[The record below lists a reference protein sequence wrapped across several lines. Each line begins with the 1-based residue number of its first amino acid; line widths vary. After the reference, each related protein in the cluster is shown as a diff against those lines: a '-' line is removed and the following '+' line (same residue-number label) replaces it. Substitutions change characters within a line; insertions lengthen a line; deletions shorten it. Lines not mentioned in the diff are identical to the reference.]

1 MNTQPTN
8 NPRGGERGLKSL
20 QTKPGI
26 SIPLSNEIA
35 AVFIGQGLTHP
46 DTKPEARA
54 EAEGKLAQFENFKV
68 VYAQNTA
75 DEMNVVVPYFPELE
89 CELEKITEKQLQEIA
104 GGEIAIS
111 LGVVGLFF
119 AKIGAMLGV
128 GATTS
133 VFMVGATTAGL
144 VTYGTVTG
152 VMAGV
157 AAVGLV
163 AGTIAGAVAAVGTG
177 VGVGIAAAVGA
188 FNSSSSSSVSIGHAS

>member
-1 MNTQPTN
+1 MNAQSMN
-8 NPRGGERGLKSL
+8 SPRGGEGGVKSL
-20 QTKPGI
+20 QTMPGI

-46 DTKPEARA
+46 DTTPEARA

-89 CELEKITEKQLQEIA
+89 CEVEKITEKQLREIA

-111 LGVVGLFF
+111 VGTVGLFF
-119 AKIGAMLGV
+119 AKIGAMLSV
-128 GATTS
+128 GSTVS
-133 VFMVGATTAGL
+133 VFMVGASTAGV
-144 VTYGTVTG
+144 VTYATVTG

-163 AGTIAGAVAAVGTG
+163 AGTIAGVVGGVAAG

-188 FNSSSSSSVSIGHAS
+188 FDGSGSNVSIAHSS

>member
-1 MNTQPTN
+1 MDTQSAN
-8 NPRGGERGLKSL
+8 SPRGGMVKSL
-20 QTKPGI
+20 QTKPGV

-35 AVFIGQGLTHP
+35 AVIIGQSLTHP
-46 DTKPEARA
+46 DTTPEARA
-54 EAEGKLAQFENFKV
+54 EAEEKLTQFENFKV

-89 CELEKITEKQLQEIA
+89 CELERITEKQLEEIA
-104 GGEIAIS
+104 GGEILIS
-111 LGVVGLFF
+111 VGTVGLFF

-128 GATTS
+128 GTGS
-133 VFMVGATTAGL
+133 VFVGFAALGSSTGAMATL
-144 VTYGTVTG
+144 TG

-163 AGTIAGAVAAVGTG
+163 AGTITGVVGGAAAG

-188 FNSSSSSSVSIGHAS
+188 FDSSSSTVNVGHAS